1 MKLDLILENIRNS
14 YTLNLL
20 EESSASDVSEME
32 VLKGKKLINES
43 TMMLRRILIQEGV
56 MEDVKAVIGAQF
68 RSIIEESFWEDLSDK
83 TVKLLGGSTSGETA
97 QLNGDI
103 AQLNGAIDHL
113 AKQAG
118 GKFAQMGIGA
128 DETLTSTKSQINDLI
143 ARGQKIP
150 AELQAKYESAAS
162 GAKDMYN
169 NAPTAISNAAADA
182 KAAIMNTP
190 AAISNAAQNGYHNVA
205 NYAQDLGNRI
215 PNGNLTNTEAGVG
228 AGALGLG
235 AGLGAAAIARRV
247 NQNGMRR

>member
-1 MKLDLILENIRNS
+1 MIL
-14 YTLNLL
+14 LNCAPIW
-20 EESSASDVSEME
+20 EDVS
-32 VLKGKKLINES
+32 GK
-43 TMMLRRILIQEGV
+43 
-56 MEDVKAVIGAQF
+56 
-68 RSIIEESFWEDLSDK
+68 IIHG
-83 TVKLLGGSTSGETA
+83 LGGQTSNEV
-97 QLNGDI
+97 D
-103 AQLNGAIDHL
+103 QLNGAIDHL
-113 AKQAG
+113 ATQAG

-190 AAISNAAQNGYHNVA
+190 TAISNAAQNGYHNVA

>member
-20 EESSASDVSEME
+20 EESSATDVSEME

-56 MEDVKAVIGAQF
+56 MEDVKAVISSQF
-68 RSIIEESFWEDLSDK
+68 RNIIEESFWENVSGK
-83 TVKLLGGSTSGETA
+83 IIHGLGGQTSDEV
-97 QLNGDI
+97 D
-103 AQLNGAIDHL
+103 QLNGAITHL
-113 AKQAG
+113 SNQAG

-128 DETLTSTKSQINDLI
+128 DETLTSAKSQINDLI
-143 ARGQKIP
+143 AKGQKIP
-150 AELQAKYESAAS
+150 AELQAKYESAVS

-182 KAAIMNTP
+182 KA
-190 AAISNAAQNGYHNVA
+190 GYHNTA
-205 NYAQDLGNRI
+205 NYVQDLGNRI

-235 AGLGAAAIARRV
+235 AGLGAAAIARKV
-247 NQNGMRR
+247 NAKGMRR

>member
-1 MKLDLILENIRNS
+1 MKFDLILENIRNS

-32 VLKGKKLINES
+32 LLKGKKLINES

-68 RSIIEESFWEDLSDK
+68 RSIIEESIWEDLSDK
-83 TVKLLGGSTSGETA
+83 TVKLLGGSTSGET
-97 QLNGDI
+97 

>member
-20 EESSASDVSEME
+20 EESSATDVSEME

-43 TMMLRRILIQEGV
+43 TMMLRKILIQEGV
-56 MEDVKAVIGAQF
+56 MEDVKDVISSQF
-68 RSIIEESFWEDLSDK
+68 KNIIEESFWEDMSGK
-83 TVKLLGGSTSGETA
+83 IIHGLGGSTAGET
-97 QLNGDI
+97 D
-103 AQLNGAIDHL
+103 QLNGAITHL
-113 AKQAG
+113 SNQAG

-128 DETLTSTKSQINDLI
+128 DEMHASAKSQINDLI
-143 ARGQKIP
+143 AKGQKIP
-150 AELQAKYESAAS
+150 ADLQAKYESAVS

-169 NAPTAISNAAADA
+169 NAPTAISNAA
-182 KAAIMNTP
+182 
-190 AAISNAAQNGYHNVA
+190 QNGYHNAA

-215 PNGNLTNTEAGVG
+215 PNGNLTNTEAGLG

>member
-20 EESSASDVSEME
+20 EESSASDVSEIE

-56 MEDVKAVIGAQF
+56 MEDVKAVISSQF
-68 RSIIEESFWEDLSDK
+68 RNIIEESFWEDVSGK
-83 TVKLLGGSTSGETA
+83 IVHGLGGSTSGETA
-97 QLNGDI
+97 QLTGEVD
-103 AQLNGAIDHL
+103 QLNGAITHL
-113 AKQAG
+113 ANQAG

-128 DETLTSTKSQINDLI
+128 DETLASTKSQINDLI
-143 ARGQKIP
+143 AKGQKIP
-150 AELQAKYESAAS
+150 TELQAKYESAVS

-190 AAISNAAQNGYHNVA
+190 TAISNAAQNGYHNVA

-235 AGLGAAAIARRV
+235 AGLGATAIARKI